1 MSSQENIVPFSNF
14 PPLQKAI
21 KLSSNLVCDR
31 STSEIRNCLNE
42 LINSINK
49 QLSVISS
56 LPKRRASFSA
66 RTTTKS
72 IIPINTQN
80 LSTKVPRIPSRTT
93 SRTPSRTPTTPRYP
107 MSPLTPTTPTTPT
120 TPRTTYSKSFQITSN
135 NNNSNVSNQSYYW
148 PTLYILIKI
157 CLMDLGYWEKGEGHP
172 VDRVSESFYLQPK
185 ILFYYKEVKSMD
197 QRKLIENILTDLG
210 RIQEAV
216 LRRIKKENE

>member
-21 KLSSNLVCDR
+21 TLSTNLVCDR
-31 STSEIRNCLNE
+31 STNEIRNCLNE

-66 RTTTKS
+66 RTTKS

-80 LSTKVPRIPSRTT
+80 LTTKAPRIPSRTT

-107 MSPLTPTTPTTPT
+107 MFPLTPTTPTTPT
-120 TPRTTYSKSFQITSN
+120 TPRTKSLQITSN
-135 NNNSNVSNQSYYW
+135 NNFNVSNQSYYW
-148 PTLYILIKI
+148 PTLYIHTKI
-157 CLMDLGYWEKGEGHP
+157 CLIDLGYWEKGEGHP

-210 RIQEAV
+210 RIQDAV